1 MESVLGTS
9 PGIEQVRAAVRL
21 WCHSTDLVRAER
33 SLFALQGYFPRND
46 GDSVLLK
53 LVALQTLDGGRA
65 FGAERW
71 AAQCERLL
79 AGVDARSVDLD
90 LVDRL
95 GLAAQRSAR
104 EHKGALT
111 FASRFAHYF
120 LDVDRFPV
128 LDAWS
133 ESELERLAPRDESA
147 PSRYAEFAARHAR
160 VAAELGVARP
170 RQLWCCLWLVGQYRA
185 WRRNPRRSIHRAAR
199 ALFESCPAEAALL
212 LPSAPRVTE
221 LAHAA

>member
-1 MESVLGTS
+1 MPSVIENP
-9 PGIEQVRAAVRL
+9 PGIGEVRVAARL
-21 WCHSTDLVRAER
+21 WCQSADLVRAER

-46 GDSVLLK
+46 GESVLLK
-53 LVALQTLDGGRA
+53 LVALQALDSGRA

-71 AAQCERLL
+71 AANAERLL
-79 AGVDARSVDLD
+79 AGVDPRSVALE
-90 LVDRL
+90 VVEQ
-95 GLAAQRSAR
+95 LATASQRSAG

-133 ESELERLAPRDESA
+133 EAELARLAPPDASA
-147 PSRYAEFAARHAR
+147 TSRYAEFAARHAR
-160 VAAELGVARP
+160 VAAELGIARP

-199 ALFESCPAEAALL
+199 ALFEARPADAALL
-212 LPSAPRVTE
+212 LAAAPHQE
-221 LAHAA
+221 LARAA